1 MSKGWRNQ
9 AEQRSLH
16 STVECLSEFTTF
28 EQGLIGKKANASTT
42 PTSET
47 ENAEYSVQLTKST
60 LTS

>member
-28 EQGLIGKKANASTT
+28 EQGLIGKKANASTASA
-42 PTSET
+42 SET